1 MTDQIKTVSAVSA
14 IFDIIEGQNNPESS
28 VEYRARFYKTI
39 PGIHWPSD
47 WEELPLEEKQ
57 RRLDAL
63 DSLGLKED
71 HSEN

>member
-39 PGIHWPSD
+39 PGIHWPSNWD
-47 WEELPLEEKQ
+47 ELPLEEKQ
-57 RRLDAL
+57 
-63 DSLGLKED
+63 
-71 HSEN
+71 